1 MKCRE
6 RSIFVL
12 DILGRPTLAFE
23 AEDLALAEAFVH
35 APRFV
40 SSLGE
45 FFANKRKG
53 GWDKNIP
60 LRIRVATE
68 EEASI
73 YRDFADEFSD
83 VSGRLF
89 IAHFSHL
96 TSAR

>member
-12 DILGRPTLAFE
+12 DILGTPTLAFE
-23 AEDLALAEAFVH
+23 AEDLAQAEAFVH
-35 APRFV
+35 TPWFA
-40 SSLGE
+40 SSLSE

-53 GWDKNIP
+53 WDKNIP
-60 LRIRVATE
+60 VRTRIATE

-73 YRDFADEFSD
+73 YRDIADEFADAS
-83 VSGRLF
+83 SRLF
-89 IAHFSHL
+89 IAHFSDL